1 MVGEFPGGPGGKTL
15 ASSAG
20 SGGLGPGWGAEISHD
35 SWPKKQNIKKKKGNT
50 TASSITLKM
59 IHIKKQKTKNEL
71 METGLICQL
80 KSLDLRG
87 ATKWARKI
95 HIQVC
100 GSGKNTW
107 Q

>member
-1 MVGEFPGGPGGKTL
+1 
-15 ASSAG
+15 
-20 SGGLGPGWGAEISHD
+20 
-35 SWPKKQNIKKKKGNT
+35 
-50 TASSITLKM
+50 M

-100 GSGKNTW
+100 GSGKNTR